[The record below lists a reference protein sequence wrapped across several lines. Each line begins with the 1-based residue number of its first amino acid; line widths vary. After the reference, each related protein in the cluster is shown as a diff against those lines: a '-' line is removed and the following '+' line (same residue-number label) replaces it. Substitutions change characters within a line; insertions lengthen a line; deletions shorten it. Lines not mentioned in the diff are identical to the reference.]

1 MKHEAMNKVISH
13 ISSMDPWELHVMF
26 VELVAKVKLV
36 FEQDIK
42 NFIEKDVA
50 EGLVD
55 CLIGANNLR
64 YSL

>member
-26 VELVAKVKLV
+26 VELVAKVKLE

-42 NFIEKDVA
+42 NSIEKDVA
-50 EGLVD
+50 EGRA
-55 CLIGANNLR
+55 C
-64 YSL
+64 